1 MQRAC
6 FVNLHD
12 LLQNFSLPTKLPI
25 SKFCPSLVNN
35 SHPWNV
41 GQLDDLMFSVN
52 SRILRIFREGWWEQK
67 LSNSLFGDKWSL
79 WRALCA
85 LFVELSSFLQESA
98 NINCGKYFTCV
109 EERALY
115 ISYERARAADYFGGF
130 LGLPRHL
137 LRATLTSR
145 HNPSI
150 ATSTPPMTSAARKA
164 SSGWISRLLSQP
176 PEPFSYWTE
185 PLLLWVKG
193 RSIKLDNRL
202 CTMWQVWEKG

>member
-1 MQRAC
+1 MIT
-6 FVNLHD
+6 L
-12 LLQNFSLPTKLPI
+12 
-25 SKFCPSLVNN
+25 
-35 SHPWNV
+35 
-41 GQLDDLMFSVN
+41 
-52 SRILRIFREGWWEQK
+52 E
-67 LSNSLFGDKWSL
+67 
-79 WRALCA
+79 ALCA

-130 LGLPRHL
+130 LELPRHL
-137 LRATLTSR
+137 LRASLTSW

-193 RSIKLDNRL
+193 RSIKLDNWL
-202 CTMWQVWEKG
+202 FTMWQVWEKGQITQKHADPWLLPHFWIFWTNIIELISSAPNSERGKIDWT